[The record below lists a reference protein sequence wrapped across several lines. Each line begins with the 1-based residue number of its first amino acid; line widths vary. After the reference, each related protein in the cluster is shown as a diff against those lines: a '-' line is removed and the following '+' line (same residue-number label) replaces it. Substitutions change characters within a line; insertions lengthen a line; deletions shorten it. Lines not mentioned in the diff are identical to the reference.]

1 MKRRGV
7 WIIVIAVALATSIA
21 VAVALLLSVNERGPE
36 LALKLVQRGVPGEL
50 RWGEVSGA
58 LKGPL
63 QVKDL
68 EYRQRGRTYRIERL
82 DLDWDPTQ
90 LLTAQLDVHSLRLGA
105 VDITL
110 TEPDGRERPGHEPDP
125 MLPFQLRL
133 HDIRIDTLR
142 IRRGSAAPLVLRDLA
157 IDAVGDAKAVDV
169 KQFSVRT
176 PWGTVSAHGRIGL
189 EKQARTDLT
198 LAWQSTLPGYA
209 PIAGQGTLRGTREQ
223 LRLVQQI
230 ETPQRG
236 RLVVEVEQPFAA
248 LRWNAQLEA
257 TAWRPNA
264 FKADWP
270 EQTLDA
276 TLHASG
282 TRDAY
287 RVALDLA
294 ADLAANDTGA
304 ASLPVAVEA
313 SAQGDRRGLNIDN
326 LTLRALN
333 GMVHG
338 QGRVEWSKDLQWT
351 AQLQARELDPAQRW
365 AALPGRLSAQAK
377 ISGTTAAGHTT
388 LAARIE
394 HITGE
399 LRGRAVGGHSALTLR
414 SGAVH
419 VDDLRL
425 TIGAATLTLQG
436 VLADELAL
444 RWCLQAPR
452 LDDLLPRYAGTA
464 TATGRVTGSRAHP
477 RVRAQVDLRAVQGP
491 SLRVDALQVDADLSA
506 QAHSRLNV
514 ALRGNGV
521 RLGERRL
528 SDVALDVGG
537 ELERHTLRLRARG
550 PAHRFDL
557 DARGGWSDSAWSG
570 RLVDAAVAVP
580 ELGAWRMSAPAS
592 LQLARA
598 AGTVERICFEQA
610 PARVCGDYRYAPTER
625 ALQAELRG
633 GALDRVQALLPE
645 DVAVQGGALTARVQ
659 ARQSASGPLRGSAE
673 LRIGSGRLSWPYG
686 TQRRQ
691 ASFGGM
697 RGDVRLD
704 ADGARADLA
713 VDLSGRDY
721 LRVSARAPGY
731 GLQRAPA
738 QQPIE
743 GRVRGEIRDLAL
755 ADGLVEGIDDLSG
768 VVTLQGA
775 LSGTLAAARVR
786 GELSLRDGQMFIGA
800 VGVRLEDWRM
810 TLKDRADGML
820 ELKGSARSGPGRV
833 QIVGRI
839 RPTGTAGKR
848 GAAAPTAELH
858 ITGNDFRSVNL
869 PEAEVLTHPQLRL
882 TARQRRV
889 VIDGAVHIPQ
899 ARIEPRDRG
908 GAVAPSRD
916 VLRVDAQVPPTSAG
930 WQVDSH
936 VRLTLGER
944 VTFKGFGL
952 RGRVGGALTVISEPD
967 KQPRAR
973 GELVLHDGIYGA
985 YGQELKIERGRAL
998 FRDSPLDNPG
1008 IDVRATRTSGEV
1020 VAGVRMLGTVREPR
1034 TELYSKPPLPQA
1046 DVLSYLLLGR
1056 PLAGASGGEGEML
1069 YRAAST
1075 LGLKGGAQVAQ
1086 SIGRRF
1092 GIDEVALAGSELE
1105 TAALTLG
1112 KYLSPRLYL
1121 NYSIG
1126 LLEAAD
1132 KLRVRYQLTKHLSV
1146 QTEAGAATGGDVLY
1160 LLER

>member
-1 MKRRGV
+1 MHQPPVPATSRQCHAGRPRTLSLRCLPDRLLPALVFAAAAGARGSSLPDAIGNLLATVDSSTRLLGWLALAGAGLAVLFCGLVAIQCLTRHAPVGRRAGPLAL
-7 WIIVIAVALATSIA
+7 AVAL
-21 VAVALLLSVNERGPE
+21 V
-36 LALKLVQRGVPGEL
+36 
-50 RWGEVSGA
+50 
-58 LKGPL
+58 
-63 QVKDL
+63 
-68 EYRQRGRTYRIERL
+68 
-82 DLDWDPTQ
+82 
-90 LLTAQLDVHSLRLGA
+90 
-105 VDITL
+105 
-110 TEPDGRERPGHEPDP
+110 
-125 MLPFQLRL
+125 
-133 HDIRIDTLR
+133 
-142 IRRGSAAPLVLRDLA
+142 
-157 IDAVGDAKAVDV
+157 
-169 KQFSVRT
+169 
-176 PWGTVSAHGRIGL
+176 
-189 EKQARTDLT
+189 
-198 LAWQSTLPGYA
+198 
-209 PIAGQGTLRGTREQ
+209 GTL
-223 LRLVQQI
+223 LMNA
-230 ETPQRG
+230 
-236 RLVVEVEQPFAA
+236 VVGHPDAIGE
-248 LRWNAQLEA
+248 
-257 TAWRPNA
+257 WR
-264 FKADWP
+264 
-270 EQTLDA
+270 
-276 TLHASG
+276 
-282 TRDAY
+282 
-287 RVALDLA
+287 V
-294 ADLAANDTGA
+294 
-304 ASLPVAVEA
+304 
-313 SAQGDRRGLNIDN
+313 
-326 LTLRALN
+326 
-333 GMVHG
+333 
-338 QGRVEWSKDLQWT
+338 
-351 AQLQARELDPAQRW
+351 
-365 AALPGRLSAQAK
+365 
-377 ISGTTAAGHTT
+377 
-388 LAARIE
+388 
-394 HITGE
+394 
-399 LRGRAVGGHSALTLR
+399 
-414 SGAVH
+414 
-419 VDDLRL
+419 
-425 TIGAATLTLQG
+425 
-436 VLADELAL
+436 
-444 RWCLQAPR
+444 
-452 LDDLLPRYAGTA
+452 
-464 TATGRVTGSRAHP
+464 
-477 RVRAQVDLRAVQGP
+477 
-491 SLRVDALQVDADLSA
+491 
-506 QAHSRLNV
+506 
-514 ALRGNGV
+514 
-521 RLGERRL
+521 
-528 SDVALDVGG
+528 
-537 ELERHTLRLRARG
+537 
-550 PAHRFDL
+550 
-557 DARGGWSDSAWSG
+557 
-570 RLVDAAVAVP
+570 
-580 ELGAWRMSAPAS
+580 
-592 LQLARA
+592 
-598 AGTVERICFEQA
+598 
-610 PARVCGDYRYAPTER
+610 
-625 ALQAELRG
+625 
-633 GALDRVQALLPE
+633 
-645 DVAVQGGALTARVQ
+645 
-659 ARQSASGPLRGSAE
+659 
-673 LRIGSGRLSWPYG
+673 
-686 TQRRQ
+686 
-691 ASFGGM
+691 
-697 RGDVRLD
+697 
-704 ADGARADLA
+704 
-713 VDLSGRDY
+713 
-721 LRVSARAPGY
+721 
-731 GLQRAPA
+731 
-738 QQPIE
+738 
-743 GRVRGEIRDLAL
+743 LAL

-786 GELSLRDGQMFIGA
+786 GELKLRDGQMFIGA

-820 ELKGSARSGPGRV
+820 ELNGSARSGPGRV